1 MRKCLLLCVY
11 VYVFFLIKWIWW
23 LDRPCSPVIKSFIQR
38 SPWWPQSPTRSA
50 AWTLDPFPVWWRS
63 KIYNFFSFASIFMI
77 FYYYSFLNRVKSAL
91 AVLLTVHTFFHIF
104 KKKEKIKTEN
114 YKKGGH
120 KKVERACGDRW
131 KARSNRIVC
140 VKLKKK
146 EEKRRERGINQ
157 SSMPQDYNVRRLGIP
172 S

>member
-1 MRKCLLLCVY
+1 MESINWENVFFCVC
-11 VYVFFLIKWIWW
+11 VCFFLINWIWW

-91 AVLLTVHTFFHIF
+91 AVLLTVHTIFHIF
-104 KKKEKIKTEN
+104 FL
-114 YKKGGH
+114 KKG
-120 KKVERACGDRW
+120 KNKNW
-131 KARSNRIVC
+131 
-140 VKLKKK
+140 KLKKK
-146 EEKRRERGINQ
+146 GGTKKLNVHAETGEKQEAIG
-157 SSMPQDYNVRRLGIP
+157 
-172 S
+172 